1 MFGLNFP
8 KNIAMV
14 HLVAADVAAQEIG
27 DIVLEGGGAQE
38 FRLLH
43 ARQQEDVILFR
54 IVKMYICGY
63 CYVC

>member
-27 DIVLEGGGAQE
+27 DSVLEGGGAQE
-38 FRLLH
+38 FRLL
-43 ARQQEDVILFR
+43 RDN
-54 IVKMYICGY
+54 K
-63 CYVC
+63 